1 MLLRC
6 VFVSAPLTPSQPPAR
21 LPVLR
26 SLPSVSLE
34 TEQGAAYQKSLRVQ
48 NAVRLAKMTPQD
60 DRLLGLLFASC
71 AKAAGGEHEARRGDS
86 INEAA
91 LLSMTAEDTP
101 QTIHADDVVQSLA
114 IIYNASNVAVMGPE
128 FLNHRPVVLTGVGI
142 KPSTPQGVS
151 VHCYSHLQPGYPYST
166 SPSQPSLSLFVP
178 RAQNRT
184 KLIQMWTALEG
195 SEANP
200 DVKGSGILQPGD
212 AVFFNP
218 THPHRGPRAPFPPTE
233 GGGAGSEGAGG
244 ASGGKRTMIF
254 MSACHTKG
262 SSEGGAIFASAP
274 AAPRQGRV
282 WRDAFK
288 ITEEECAKV
297 MAQSVIESPR
307 KKPRKRAANPDAA
320 P

>member
-1 MLLRC
+1 M
-6 VFVSAPLTPSQPPAR
+6 TPSQPPAR

-48 NAVRLAKMTPQD
+48 NAVRVAKMTPED

-151 VHCYSHLQPGYPYST
+151 VHCYSHLKPGYPYST

-184 KLIQMWTALEG
+184 KLIKMWTALEG

-218 THPHRGPRAPFPPTE
+218 THPHRGPRAPFPPPE

>member
-1 MLLRC
+1 M
-6 VFVSAPLTPSQPPAR
+6 TPPQPPAR

-48 NAVRLAKMTPQD
+48 NAVRLAKMTPKD

-114 IIYNASNVAVMGPE
+114 IIYNASNVDVMGPE

-151 VHCYSHLQPGYPYST
+151 VHCYSHLKPGYPYST

-184 KLIQMWTALEG
+184 KLIKMWTALEG

>member
-1 MLLRC
+1 M
-6 VFVSAPLTPSQPPAR
+6 TPSQPPAR

-48 NAVRLAKMTPQD
+48 NAVRVAKMTPED

-71 AKAAGGEHEARRGDS
+71 AKATGGEHEARRGDS

-114 IIYNASNVAVMGPE
+114 IIYNASNVDVMGPE

-151 VHCYSHLQPGYPYST
+151 VHCYSHLKPGYPYST

-184 KLIQMWTALEG
+184 KLIKMWTALEG

>member
-48 NAVRLAKMTPQD
+48 NAVRLAKMTPKD

-151 VHCYSHLQPGYPYST
+151 VHCYSHLKPGYPYST

-184 KLIQMWTALEG
+184 KLIKMWTALEG

-244 ASGGKRTMIF
+244 ASGGKRIMIF

-288 ITEEECAKV
+288 ITEEECATV

>member
-1 MLLRC
+1 M
-6 VFVSAPLTPSQPPAR
+6 TPPQPPAR

-48 NAVRLAKMTPQD
+48 NAVRLAKMTPKD

-151 VHCYSHLQPGYPYST
+151 VHCYSHLKPGYPYST

-184 KLIQMWTALEG
+184 KLIKMWTALEG

>member
-1 MLLRC
+1 MLKQHPC
-6 VFVSAPLTPSQPPAR
+6 
-21 LPVLR
+21 
-26 SLPSVSLE
+26 
-34 TEQGAAYQKSLRVQ
+34 AYQKSLRVQ
-48 NAVRLAKMTPQD
+48 NAVRVAKMTPED

-91 LLSMTAEDTP
+91 LLSMTAEHTP
-101 QTIHADDVVQSLA
+101 QTIHADDVVPSLA

-151 VHCYSHLQPGYPYST
+151 VHCYSHLKPGYPYST

-184 KLIQMWTALEG
+184 KLIKMWTALEG

>member
-1 MLLRC
+1 M
-6 VFVSAPLTPSQPPAR
+6 
-21 LPVLR
+21 
-26 SLPSVSLE
+26 SLE

-48 NAVRLAKMTPQD
+48 NAVRVAKMTPED

-91 LLSMTAEDTP
+91 LLSMTAEHTP

-151 VHCYSHLQPGYPYST
+151 VHCYSHLKPGYPYST

-184 KLIQMWTALEG
+184 KLIKMWTALEG

>member
-1 MLLRC
+1 M
-6 VFVSAPLTPSQPPAR
+6 
-21 LPVLR
+21 
-26 SLPSVSLE
+26 
-34 TEQGAAYQKSLRVQ
+34 
-48 NAVRLAKMTPQD
+48 
-60 DRLLGLLFASC
+60 C
-71 AKAAGGEHEARRGDS
+71 AEPNKAH
-86 INEAA
+86 
-91 LLSMTAEDTP
+91 
-101 QTIHADDVVQSLA
+101 
-114 IIYNASNVAVMGPE
+114 
-128 FLNHRPVVLTGVGI
+128 
-142 KPSTPQGVS
+142 
-151 VHCYSHLQPGYPYST
+151 
-166 SPSQPSLSLFVP
+166 
-178 RAQNRT
+178 
-184 KLIQMWTALEG
+184 QMWTALEG